1 MFVRL
6 TSQNFEMLRGINE
19 LPAGSTSGGEPVLR
33 FEDVSVFFT
42 KRRFLGPPSVIKAVD
57 RVNLEIAQG
66 EIVGLVG
73 ESDSGKTT
81 LGRTAIG
88 LQRATSGKVI
98 FSDGELNID
107 VSSAKGRVWKEL
119 RKYLQIIF
127 QDPFSSIDPN
137 MRVFD
142 ALRIPLQAQGVK
154 DKKEIESRIYTVFN
168 EVGLPTDIL
177 WNFVFQLSG
186 GQRQRVSI
194 ARVLLFS
201 PSFVVADEAVS
212 MLDVSLKGD
221 ILNILKK
228 IASNYGVA
236 FLFITHEM
244 AVAKVIADRIAVMYL
259 GKIVELAPSVEIVS
273 KPLHPYTQALLQ
285 ASPTID
291 PSQKD
296 QIRTVNIRGEI
307 PAAYAHPPGCK
318 FHPRCP
324 FVMDKCR
331 ENFPPLKEIER
342 GHYVSCWLY

>member
-1 MFVRL
+1 V
-6 TSQNFEMLRGINE
+6 INE

-73 ESDSGKTT
+73 ESGSGKTT

-194 ARVLLFS
+194 ARVLLFN
-201 PSFVVADEAVS
+201 PSFIVADEAVS

-221 ILNILKK
+221 ILNIIKK
-228 IASNYGVA
+228 ISKNFGVA

-244 AVAKVIADRIAVMYL
+244 AVAKVISDRIAVMYL
-259 GKIVELAPSVEIVS
+259 GNLVEIGPSNEVIS
-273 KPLHPYTQALLQ
+273 KPLHPYTQALIQ

-291 PSQKD
+291 PSLRDTYKVMK
-296 QIRTVNIRGEI
+296 ITGEI
-307 PAAYAHPPGCK
+307 PLSREHPPGCK

-324 FVMDKCR
+324 YVMETCR
-331 ENFPPLKEIER
+331 VNFPDMKEVES
-342 GHYVSCWLY
+342 GHFVSCWLY

>member
-1 MFVRL
+1 V
-6 TSQNFEMLRGINE
+6 INE

-42 KRRFLGPPSVIKAVD
+42 KRRFLGIPSVIKAVD

-73 ESDSGKTT
+73 ESGSGKTT

-194 ARVLLFS
+194 ARVLLFN
-201 PSFVVADEAVS
+201 PSFIVADEAVS

-221 ILNILKK
+221 ILNIIKK
-228 IASNYGVA
+228 ISKNFGVA

-244 AVAKVIADRIAVMYL
+244 AVAKVISDRIAVMYL
-259 GKIVELAPSVEIVS
+259 GNLVEIGPSNEVIS
-273 KPLHPYTQALLQ
+273 KPLHPYTQALIQ

-291 PSQKD
+291 PSLRDTYKVMK
-296 QIRTVNIRGEI
+296 ITGEI
-307 PAAYAHPPGCK
+307 PLSREHPPGCK

-324 FVMDKCR
+324 YVMETCR
-331 ENFPPLKEIER
+331 VNIPDMKEVES
-342 GHYVSCWLY
+342 GHFVSCWLY

>member
-1 MFVRL
+1 M
-6 TSQNFEMLRGINE
+6 
-19 LPAGSTSGGEPVLR
+19 LPAGSISESVISINDLKVH
-33 FEDVSVFFT
+33 FE
-42 KRRFLGPPSVIKAVD
+42 KKKLLAQPSVVRAVD
-57 RVNLEIAQG
+57 KVDLEIARG

-73 ESDSGKTT
+73 ESGSGKTT
-81 LGRTAIG
+81 LGRAAIG
-88 LQRATSGKVI
+88 LQKATSGKV
-98 FSDGELNID
+98 FFAKGERTID
-107 VSSAKGRVWKEL
+107 VTASKGREWRKL
-119 RKYLQIIF
+119 RRDLQIIF

-137 MRVFD
+137 MRVYD
-142 ALRIPLQAQGVK
+142 ALRIPLQSQGVK
-154 DKKEIESRIYTVFN
+154 NKEEVENKILSVFQ
-168 EVGLPTDIL
+168 EVGLPPDIL
-177 WNFVFQLSG
+177 SNFVFQLSG

>member
-1 MFVRL
+1 M
-6 TSQNFEMLRGINE
+6 
-19 LPAGSTSGGEPVLR
+19 PAGSTSGGEPVLR

-73 ESDSGKTT
+73 ESGSGKTT

-154 DKKEIESRIYTVFN
+154 DKKEIESRIYTVFI

-194 ARVLLFS
+194 ARVLLFN
-201 PSFVVADEAVS
+201 PSFIVADEAVS

-221 ILNILKK
+221 ILNIIKK
-228 IASNYGVA
+228 ISKNFGVA

-244 AVAKVIADRIAVMYL
+244 AVAKVISDRIAVMYL
-259 GKIVELAPSVEIVS
+259 GNLVEIGPSNEVIS
-273 KPLHPYTQALLQ
+273 KPLHPYTQALIQ

-291 PSQKD
+291 PSLRDTYKVMK
-296 QIRTVNIRGEI
+296 ITGEI
-307 PAAYAHPPGCK
+307 PLSREHPPGCK

-324 FVMDKCR
+324 YVMETCR
-331 ENFPPLKEIER
+331 VNFLDMKEVES
-342 GHYVSCWLY
+342 GHFVSCWLY

>member
-1 MFVRL
+1 
-6 TSQNFEMLRGINE
+6 

-73 ESDSGKTT
+73 ESGSGKTT

-194 ARVLLFS
+194 ARVLLFN
-201 PSFVVADEAVS
+201 PSFIVADEAVS

-221 ILNILKK
+221 ILNIIKK
-228 IASNYGVA
+228 ISKNFGVA

-244 AVAKVIADRIAVMYL
+244 AVAKVISDRIAVMYL
-259 GKIVELAPSVEIVS
+259 GNLVEIGPSNEVIS
-273 KPLHPYTQALLQ
+273 KPLHPYTQALIQ

-291 PSQKD
+291 PSLRDTYKVMK
-296 QIRTVNIRGEI
+296 ITGEI
-307 PAAYAHPPGCK
+307 PLSREHPPGCK

-324 FVMDKCR
+324 YVMETCR
-331 ENFPPLKEIER
+331 VNFPDMKEVES
-342 GHYVSCWLY
+342 GHFVSCWLY